1 MNPQQAEN
9 LRILIRHMET
19 KVTRTLSMDAITGPC
34 GTPACAFGE
43 AACMPHFNAL
53 GLVALPKSSFCS
65 VAWHGKET
73 MLGSCADEIFGT
85 EDSDK
90 TDSRSR
96 LFGAGRYNAWHRNA
110 VSPQEWAQEARKVLA
125 ENGYTMDDGFAAFMV
140 KVREPVALTAT
151 V

>member
-73 MLGSCADEIFGT
+73 ML
-85 EDSDK
+85 
-90 TDSRSR
+90 
-96 LFGAGRYNAWHRNA
+96 
-110 VSPQEWAQEARKVLA
+110 ARKVLA
-125 ENGYTMDDGFAAFMV
+125 EHGYTMDDGFAAFKAKILAPLAEGV
-140 KVREPVALTAT
+140 PCWPEV
-151 V
+151 